1 MEIVSQPQDEL
12 LTWDEGGD
20 DCCVLLW
27 NLCLQSRSPT
37 RGPCWP
43 GPRPSSP
50 RARYYQKDRKEIDTS
65 IQLPTDATHPCGIAT
80 FCRRLSSIPRVSRLQ
95 GDLVISKTRCRAV
108 ALPVERPVDLHCRL
122 RLVTP
127 PEHQALD
134 PLPQSDKVSCRHIS
148 GCGRDNRVAAALSD
162 RYR

>member
-1 MEIVSQPQDEL
+1 MEIVTQPQDEL
-12 LTWDEGGD
+12 LAWDEGGD

-37 RGPCWP
+37 RGPGQH

-80 FCRRLSSIPRVSRLQ
+80 FCRRLSSISLC
-95 GDLVISKTRCRAV
+95 DLIC
-108 ALPVERPVDLHCRL
+108 LPVSARPGRGCRL
-122 RLVTP
+122 RRCNLRRS
-127 PEHQALD
+127 LR
-134 PLPQSDKVSCRHIS
+134 LPGTGCATVSTWRHS
-148 GCGRDNRVAAALSD
+148 QP
-162 RYR
+162 

>member
-12 LTWDEGGD
+12 LAWDEGGD

-37 RGPCWP
+37 RGPGQH

-80 FCRRLSSIPRVSRLQ
+80 FCRRLSSILY
-95 GDLVISKTRCRAV
+95 LLLTRF
-108 ALPVERPVDLHCRL
+108 RPHGLGSSWCIAM
-122 RLVTP
+122 RLVSYTK
-127 PEHQALD
+127 
-134 PLPQSDKVSCRHIS
+134 SR
-148 GCGRDNRVAAALSD
+148 
-162 RYR
+162 